1 MPHDPDPDSLRV
13 HFGLELRRLRTRA
26 DLSMSKL
33 AKALG
38 CTPQWI
44 SQLEQS
50 DKPVPEQ
57 SALDLDTY
65 FRTDGWE
72 ENDGLFHRIYTAIRR
87 AGRRRVLRPGFEAYL
102 DYEPKAIGLRQITS
116 QVVPGLLQIE
126 GYALGIMDPNESPDI
141 RGERVAS
148 RLARQAI
155 LARPRPLETMFVV
168 DESALQRPVGGA
180 KVMVD
185 QIDHLIDM
193 TQTPHIQ
200 IRVMPM
206 MRVTSSALMGGLILL
221 SFAQG
226 TDLLYVESGG
236 VGQLVESSDAVFRA
250 GVHFH
255 TAMGEALSQAES
267 IELMSRTR
275 EMHL

>member
-13 HFGLELRRLRTRA
+13 HFGIELRRLRTRA

-38 CTPQWI
+38 CTPQWV

-65 FRTDGWE
+65 FRTDGWG
-72 ENDGLFHRIYTAIRR
+72 ENDGLFHRLYVAIRR
-87 AGRRRVLRPGFEAYL
+87 AGRRRVLRPGFESYL

-116 QVVPGLLQIE
+116 QLVPGLLQIE
-126 GYALGIMDPNESPDI
+126 GYALGIMDPNESLDV
-141 RGERVAS
+141 RDERVAS

-193 TQTPHIQ
+193 TQTPHVQ
-200 IRVMPM
+200 IRVMPIV
-206 MRVTSSALMGGLILL
+206 RVTSSALMGGLILL
-221 SFAQG
+221 SFGQE
-226 TDLLYVESGG
+226 TDLLYIESGG
-236 VGQLVESSDAVFRA
+236 VGQLVDSSDAVFRA

-267 IELMSRTR
+267 IDLMSRTR